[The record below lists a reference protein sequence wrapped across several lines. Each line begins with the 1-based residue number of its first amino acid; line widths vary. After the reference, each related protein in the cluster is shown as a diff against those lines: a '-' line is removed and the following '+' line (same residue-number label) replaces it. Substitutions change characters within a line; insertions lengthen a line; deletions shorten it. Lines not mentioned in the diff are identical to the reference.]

1 MGKIIPMHRSTAR
14 VRKKDTGEKGNRGEF
29 ASTTRS
35 EANVAVLHPHHDGR
49 GGMDTER
56 QARLLSEVQQRSGI
70 DPTMIMSVDQAATA
84 LRIAED
90 EGVSPARTYIESLD
104 DMDNPVPHNGPESP
118 QRAATSELF
127 ADMIRG
133 RCSLSP
139 GQRRE
144 LVDEASTL
152 AADNDQ
158 IQQRL
163 TTWDPGTTHPGQ
175 MARLR
180 LMQVMVGVQHADGP
194 DGTQALV
201 DEFMREREP
210 ARRARLGETILHEAE
225 MAQILKEAEEARD
238 LSGGGVTDDGGP
250 MYAGYYGSNYER
262 TDGLYGAELTKEIRS
277 DLKRARTEGYI
288 PPGYRLRVNQAGS
301 SSSHQSINVLISPPE
316 GHRPHFRGQQMVF
329 GELEDVPLEKPSDSI
344 VRTRIEQIVGSY
356 NRDTS
361 NSQVDYFNRRFYE
374 RVDWV
379 DGARLEVAE

>member
-1 MGKIIPMHRSTAR
+1 MSRGPSDRRLSGTRSTRGARSSWSQRCQVGSRSSRSMVAGHCRRGLEWRRCDADRGCGVPPLRQAHCGCLRPDCCHRCGCGWSTEMAARISLMPPCACRTRRSGPAHFRVCAARRTGGPMGKIIPMHRSTAR

-35 EANVAVLHPHHDGR
+35 EADVAVLHPHHDGR

-250 MYAGYYGSNYER
+250 
-262 TDGLYGAELTKEIRS
+262 
-277 DLKRARTEGYI
+277 
-288 PPGYRLRVNQAGS
+288 
-301 SSSHQSINVLISPPE
+301 
-316 GHRPHFRGQQMVF
+316 
-329 GELEDVPLEKPSDSI
+329 
-344 VRTRIEQIVGSY
+344 
-356 NRDTS
+356 
-361 NSQVDYFNRRFYE
+361 
-374 RVDWV
+374 
-379 DGARLEVAE
+379 